1 MTDAARIPPPPR
13 QSRFGWPLPDR
24 REEFVKLA
32 AQPAAETYRVADFKG
47 QTVAL
52 PILRV
57 SLNLPKYRISN
68 GRTASAQQEWVA
80 TKHVQADFFDDGD
93 PELEGIQIAQHQI
106 LLNMIREEG
115 LLAKF
120 EDPANEQVDPIL
132 LDENGFVVNGN
143 RRLCCWRELYAK
155 DPSAYSHFGH
165 VDAVVLPHCDEQEL
179 DRLEAKLQIEK
190 DIRSDY
196 TWDSE
201 ANMMAQKQRLHG
213 FTTPQLAQLYGKSKR
228 DVEDLLA
235 MRELAAEY
243 LRSRG
248 KENAWSEVK
257 GDRYAFQEL
266 LKARTA
272 TPSAGDREIVKQ
284 ASFALIDDAGQAGE
298 RLYAV
303 IPKVREHLAA
313 VKQGLAEAF
322 PLPPVQTDAAA
333 EEAFGGP
340 SARPAGLAQPESSDL
355 ALVAEI
361 KKDEASIRRAR
372 EVVIETIRSQDEQGR
387 ERDAADYLFKTLKK
401 ANALLQ
407 NASGHGLRPESSI
420 DGVASQIESMRGALS
435 RIQAWLAERG
445 GLKA

>member
-1 MTDAARIPPPPR
+1 MSDVTVLPPPPR
-13 QSRFGWPLPDR
+13 QFPYGWPLPDR
-24 REEFVKLA
+24 REEFRKLA
-32 AQPAAETYRVADFKG
+32 TQPSRESHRVADFKG
-47 QTVAL
+47 ETVSL

-57 SLNLPKYRISN
+57 PLNLPKYRISN

-80 TKHVQADFFDDGD
+80 TKHVQPDFFDNGD
-93 PELEGIQIAQHQI
+93 PELNDVQIAQHHI
-106 LLNMIREEG
+106 LTGMVREEG

-120 EDPANEQVDPIL
+120 EDSANKQVDPII

-143 RRLCCWRELYAK
+143 RRLCCWRLLYAK
-155 DPSAYSHFGH
+155 DPAAYGHFGH
-165 VDAVVLPHCDEQEL
+165 IDIVVLPHCDEQEL

-196 TWDSE
+196 TWDAE

-213 FTTPQLAQLYGKSKR
+213 FTTPQLAQLYGKTKR
-228 DVEDLLA
+228 EIDDLLA

-243 LRSRG
+243 LRSRA
-248 KENAWSEVK
+248 KESAWSEVK

-266 LKARTA
+266 LKAMSGTS
-272 TPSAGDREIVKQ
+272 SAGDRELVKQ
-284 ASFALIDDAGQAGE
+284 ASFALIDDSGQAGE

-313 VKQGLAEAF
+313 VKESLTEAF
-322 PLPPVQTDAAA
+322 PLPSPRTDATA

-340 SARPAGLAQPESSDL
+340 STPSVVAPARPEL

-361 KKDEASIRRAR
+361 KKDAASVKRAR

-387 ERDAADYLFKTLKK
+387 ERDAADFLFKTLKK

-407 NASGHGLRPESSI
+407 NASGHGLRPESACVGIAAQI
-420 DGVASQIESMRGALS
+420 DSMREALK
-435 RIQAWLAERG
+435 RIEVWLAEK
-445 GLKA
+445 KA